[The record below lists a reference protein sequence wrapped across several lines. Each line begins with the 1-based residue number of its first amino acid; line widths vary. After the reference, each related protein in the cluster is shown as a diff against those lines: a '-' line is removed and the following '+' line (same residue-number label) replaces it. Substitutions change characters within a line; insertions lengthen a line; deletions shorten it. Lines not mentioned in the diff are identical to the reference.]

1 MENEF
6 DELQNKWQKGKKDI
20 ENNTEIINETLAAI
34 TTKKNSS
41 VQFHYGNIAV
51 LSVTLIGIAAFF
63 YFLAPV
69 QEILSRIGV
78 VLMLGGLLTRIVIE
92 CISVSKS
99 KKIDVI
105 DNVLKTT
112 NNTIAFYKFRK
123 QIHGPVTIII
133 LALYTI
139 GFYMITPEFS
149 LYFSTWKMILID
161 VSYIIG
167 AIIFISFIRK
177 SIKKEIKTLL
187 EIIELRNKMV
197 EETETVSL

>member
-133 LALYTI
+133 LALYSI

-149 LYFSTWKMILID
+149 LYFSIWKMILID

-177 SIKKEIKTLL
+177 SIKKEIKILL

-197 EETETVSL
+197 EDSST

>member
-20 ENNTEIINETLAAI
+20 ENNTETINETLATI

>member
-20 ENNTEIINETLAAI
+20 ENNTETINETLAAI